1 MSDSLTKELEL
12 LREENRKLKKQILRF
27 RSLYTNTTIGV
38 YRTTPDGKI
47 EFANQP
53 LVEMLGFK
61 SLEELKKYNL
71 ERGNLISTDQRKE
84 FKKLID
90 KNGVIIGH
98 EAIWKK
104 KDGSPIHVRESAK
117 AIKDENGKIIFYEGT
132 IEDITSQKLKENQLI
147 ESEERYR
154 KLMEALPYAAAVHK
168 DYKIHYLNSQ
178 AIRLLKFE
186 NIDYI
191 GRSIFDFIHPKYHP
205 IATNRI
211 KTVLNKEK
219 NVELIEQTFLTSKG
233 DEFPVEVSSL
243 PVIINNEK
251 YTLSVFSDITE
262 QKKAEQ
268 ELHLSEITF
277 HGLLNNISEG
287 IFILDLNFKVIEI
300 NQTVTKLFDKEYE
313 SFIGKDFFKFF
324 RINEKNYNKI
334 IKKLKDLK
342 KNNPEIYQ
350 LSCIKNNDKD
360 FQGEVSFL
368 KGIYYDKQVIIAVIK
383 DITEFVKSETRY
395 KDLFEFAVGGILIG
409 TTDGYI
415 IDANN
420 HMCKIFGRKKEDII
434 GKHLSDNFFTKDSVE
449 TIPLE
454 FERLW
459 QGETIVK
466 QRTVK
471 RPDGSTIEIEMH
483 TKMFPDGTLQSF
495 FHDITDK
502 KQAEKQIL
510 EEKTKALLNYAN
522 LQAVIENT
530 TDNIWAIDTQ
540 YRILYLNKNFKT
552 NFKEVF
558 ETDLYLGVNILD
570 CLEKSY
576 SEFWKEKYDLV
587 INNNQRLQF
596 EQEIPLK
603 ENFIFISVSLN
614 PILKDN
620 KVIGV
625 ACFGSDI
632 TKRKNEEKELIKAL
646 NRAEESEKLKSAFL
660 ANMSHEIRTPI
671 NGILGF
677 LDLLRDDISNEEKN
691 EYINIIENST
701 RQLLDTLTDIIELS
715 KIEAGIVKIN
725 REPIEFSEII
735 FEVVTQMQGYIPRNK
750 NIKLYFKNVFNQQVF
765 GDTDHIKLRQILINL
780 ISNAVKFTEE
790 GFIEVKLTK
799 ISPTHIEIS
808 VKDTG
813 IGIKPEYI
821 EKIFD
826 RFSHFEISNKSFHK
840 SSGLGLSICKAYSE
854 MLGGKISVESEYGK
868 GSTFILTIPIYLSSN
883 IYN

>member
-1 MSDSLTKELEL
+1 MSKNLNKELEL
-12 LREENRKLKKQILRF
+12 LREENQRLKEQILRF

-47 EFANQP
+47 ELANQP
-53 LVEMLGFK
+53 LVKMLGFK

-71 ERGNLISTDQRKE
+71 EKGQLISVEQRDA

-90 KNGVIIGH
+90 KNGFIIGH

-104 KDGSPIHVRESAK
+104 KDGSHIHVRESAK
-117 AIKDENGKIIFYEGT
+117 AIKDENGKTIFYEGT
-132 IEDITSQKLKENQLI
+132 IEDITAQKLKEQQLT

-168 DYKIHYLNSQ
+168 DYKIHYLNSH
-178 AIRLLKFE
+178 AIKLLKCE
-186 NIDYI
+186 NIDYF
-191 GRSIFDFIHPKYHP
+191 GRSIYDFIHPKYHP

-211 KTVLNKEK
+211 KTVLSKEK
-219 NVELIEQTFLTSKG
+219 NVELIEQIFINSFG
-233 DEFPVEVSSL
+233 EEFPVEVSSL
-243 PVIINNEK
+243 PVVINNEK
-251 YTLSVFSDITE
+251 YTLSVFSDISE
-262 QKKAEQ
+262 RKQAEQ
-268 ELHLSEITF
+268 ELRLSEITF

-287 IFILDLNFKVIEI
+287 IVILDSNFKIIEI
-300 NQTVTKLFDKEYE
+300 NQTVTKLFDGEYE

-324 RINEKNYNKI
+324 KINKKNYNKI
-334 IKKLKDLK
+334 ILKLKALK
-342 KNNPEIYQ
+342 KNKPEVYQ
-350 LSCIKNNDKD
+350 LSCIKNNDTE

-368 KGIYYDKQVIIAVIK
+368 KGIYYDKQVIIAIVR

-420 HMCKIFGRKKEDII
+420 YMCKIFGRNKEDII
-434 GKHLSDNFFTKDSVE
+434 GKHLSDGFFTKDSVE
-449 TIPLE
+449 TKPLE
-454 FERLW
+454 FEKLW
-459 QGETIVK
+459 YGETIIR
-466 QRTVK
+466 QRTVQ
-471 RPDGSTIEIEMH
+471 RPDGSTVEIEMH

-502 KQAEKQIL
+502 KRAEKQIL
-510 EEKTKALLNYAN
+510 EEKEKALLNYAN

-530 TDNIWAIDTQ
+530 TDNIWAIDTE
-540 YRILYLNKNFKT
+540 YRILYLNNNFKT
-552 NFKEVF
+552 NFKNVF
-558 ETDLYLGVNILD
+558 GKDLSLGINILD

-576 SEFWKEKYDLV
+576 SEFWKEKYDFV
-587 INNNQRLQF
+587 FNNNQRLQF

-603 ENFIFISVSLN
+603 EDFIYISVSLN
-614 PILKDN
+614 PIVKDY

-632 TKRKNEEKELIKAL
+632 TKRKIEEKELINAVKK
-646 NRAEESEKLKSAFL
+646 AEESEKLKSAFL

-677 LDLLRDDISNEEKN
+677 LDLLRDEISNEEKN
-691 EYINIIENST
+691 EYITIIENST
-701 RQLLDTLTDIIELS
+701 RQLLETLTDIIELS
-715 KIEAGIVKIN
+715 KIEAGIVKIKS
-725 REPIEFSEII
+725 EPVEFSEII
-735 FEVVTQMQGYIPRNK
+735 SEVVTQMQGYIPRYK
-750 NIKLYFKNVFNQQVF
+750 NINLYFKNIFNYQVF
-765 GDTDHIKLRQILINL
+765 GNTDKVKLRQILINL
-780 ISNAVKFTEE
+780 ISNAVKFTDE
-790 GFIEVKLTK
+790 GFIEVTFTK

-813 IGIKPEYI
+813 IGIKPENI
-821 EKIFD
+821 DKIFD
-826 RFSHFEISNKSFHK
+826 RFSHFESSNKSLHK

-854 MLGGKISVESEYGK
+854 MLGGKISVMSEYGK
-868 GSTFILTIPIYLSSN
+868 GSTFTLTIPMYLS
-883 IYN
+883 Y